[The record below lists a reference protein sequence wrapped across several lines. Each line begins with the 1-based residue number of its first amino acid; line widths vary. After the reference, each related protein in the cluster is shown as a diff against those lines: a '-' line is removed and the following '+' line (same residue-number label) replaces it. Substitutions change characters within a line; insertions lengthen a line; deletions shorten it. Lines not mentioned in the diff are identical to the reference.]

1 MLRESTIGIYIEG
14 IILTHPSDSSVQ
26 KDAEKKMLR
35 KLEKEINCSL
45 TEKQIEINHKL
56 KLELDGYSESEC
68 ILCEAY
74 AHIGKLRGA
83 QPRKVLAD
91 AIKLL
96 YAERLL
102 PGIWRKIL
110 LFADD
115 KAAQPFKNG
124 TWYAEAIKEFGIEIR
139 VSELKEKTR
148 KKLEETQKTQ
158 KMQNIG

>member
-1 MLRESTIGIYIEG
+1 MP
-14 IILTHPSDSSVQ
+14 HPSDSSVQ
-26 KDAEKKMLR
+26 NEAENEMIR
-35 KLEKEINCSL
+35 QLEKEINCSL
-45 TEKQIEINHKL
+45 TEKQNEINHKL
-56 KLELDGYSESEC
+56 KLELDGYSESAR

-96 YAERLL
+96 YAERKL

-139 VSELKEKTR
+139 VSGKLKEKTR

-158 KMQNIG
+158 KIQNIG